1 MYRFNYT
8 IKEEDINYGGHVG
21 NERALLFFQI
31 SRMSLF
37 ESLGFS
43 ELDIGDNI
51 GIIQKKSY
59 VEYNKELFLDE
70 KIEVIID
77 KFLYTKASF
86 TLFYKI
92 LSDGEIAIE
101 GYTQLIAFD
110 YANKK
115 MKRIPNEFIKKM
127 NILFANQVS

>member
-51 GIIQKKSY
+51 GIIQKNSY
-59 VEYNKELFLDE
+59 VEYNKELFLGE

-77 KFLYTKASF
+77 KFLYTKVSF
-86 TLFYKI
+86 TLSYKI
-92 LSDGEIAIE
+92 LSQGEIAME
-101 GYTQLIAFD
+101 GYTKLIAFD
-110 YANKK
+110 YASKK

-127 NILFANQVS
+127 DTVFADQTL